1 MALLSD
7 FPQLNP
13 ATDTFADWL
22 NRTNDISLYL
32 RGEFVTGTT
41 QIMTANSLPGG
52 SMTYGNAT
60 LFGQFTANTM
70 VVINNG
76 RNDGTDDNVFGN
88 NAASN
93 TDANVEFGGLRGG
106 FWDNSQNT
114 ITADTLY
121 IVSNTTFTPEST
133 EVYVNSTYGLI
144 VENTTELRYDVLY
157 VGDGPAGSNTNAQL
171 HWQSSNNQL
180 NFNDDVRA
188 TFGGASGT
196 EVFGGT
202 GQYEM
207 FYSAADNR
215 MYSNT
220 DIQDIRSTANL
231 NLITDRYELRT
242 ETGGENMMTANLNGE
257 VVLYWDNAARLTTNT
272 YGVTVHGDAILE
284 DDLVIFD
291 GNKIL
296 MGGNTTYDGTQDLTT
311 YKFQMF
317 TDGSDAFIKA
327 DDRDLYLEVKEGFE
341 LTNIGRTTHYMTA
354 NATGE
359 NEVALFA
366 AGTERLSTIDSASD
380 ADNSPDGVEIYGEAN
395 TTTLRV
401 QSDANY
407 DNTTLN
413 SNSVHW
419 DATNE
424 IWNYRDNVKATWGD
438 GDDLEIYYTGTRG
451 NVNTDILDV
460 RGSTNTNIFTDD
472 FEMRSDT
479 GNELLM
485 TANVNNGV
493 ELYHNNI
500 KKVSSNTY
508 GVEVYGQVLA
518 DNGFVTYNNQPIE
531 MGGAN
536 YAAAH
541 NFTIVTDGTDTTIT
555 ETSNDLSV
563 RVEDNFRVTDDT
575 GTTSLIVANT
585 SGEVT
590 LYHNNNQKMQTN
602 AYGVEIT
609 GEANTVTLRVLTDAN
624 FDGSTGLDSNNISWD
639 ASANTLYLR
648 DNTPIVLGDGN
659 DLTIKH
665 DGSHSLILEGGTG
678 NLYIEGTNLVLR
690 ATDNSRYL
698 EGIDGSHVIIYS
710 PDDTPALLANNN
722 QVHITD
728 LANTN
733 TLRVRS
739 TSLFEDDIDIE
750 GSTGNPTLTWDKSA
764 NTLNFDDN
772 NYITMGTGGDFTMY
786 HEGSNTY
793 IREEG
798 AGDLVL
804 QANNMQLEDTS
815 GLAYF
820 CGTAGQGASMHFNGD
835 QKLITRN
842 DGIEANGIVDT
853 DTLLVTS
860 YANFEADVYFDG
872 TTADAMHW
880 ESTNNLLN
888 FNDGIK
894 ATFGTGDDLQIYH
907 NGSHSYIDDA
917 GTGNLYIRSND
928 LNIQKYTGEEMIR
941 AIADGAVTLFH
952 NNSAKLA
959 TTATGVN
966 VTGTVVGT
974 GLDINGSSDLG
985 ASGSDTISMIGV
997 VDTNIVPT
1005 GSVDLG
1011 TSAAPWTELW
1021 VTNADVQTL
1030 QVDLNATITGEVT
1043 ANNFVG
1049 DGAQLTAINASELT
1063 TGTVNDARLPGTISS
1078 DITGTAAQSN
1088 TIQVHSSGA
1097 SEAHPVIFIPAG
1109 STTNSY
1115 QDARYD
1121 TTFVFN
1127 ASNNTLTVDNLIVD
1141 TAVTL
1146 PSDLTLGGTT
1156 QFESI
1161 DVSANLNANVVIGS
1175 TFEIPDVGFSG
1186 SNTSVSTTAA
1196 TVIDSFPIGQ
1206 TKGFKYFVHGDRS
1219 GSSDSAYVVEINVGV
1234 TDNGDVYYTRYG
1246 EIVNDMAGVS
1256 LVPSS
1261 SATHVSLIATCTS
1274 ASGSNVHNF
1283 TILKIETRS

>member
-231 NLITDRYELRT
+231 NLITDRYELRS

-257 VVLYWDNAARLTTNT
+257 VVLYWDNAARLTTNS

-296 MGGNTTYDGTQDLTT
+296 MGGSTTYDGTENLTT
-311 YKFQMF
+311 YKFQLF
-317 TDGSDAFIKA
+317 TDGLDAFIKA

-341 LTNIGRTTHYMTA
+341 LTNIGRATHYMTA

-366 AGTERLSTIDSASD
+366 AGTERLSTIDSVSD

-401 QSDANY
+401 QS
-407 DNTTLN
+407 
-413 SNSVHW
+413 
-419 DATNE
+419 
-424 IWNYRDNVKATWGD
+424 
-438 GDDLEIYYTGTRG
+438 
-451 NVNTDILDV
+451 
-460 RGSTNTNIFTDD
+460 
-472 FEMRSDT
+472 
-479 GNELLM
+479 
-485 TANVNNGV
+485 
-493 ELYHNNI
+493 
-500 KKVSSNTY
+500 
-508 GVEVYGQVLA
+508 
-518 DNGFVTYNNQPIE
+518 
-531 MGGAN
+531 
-536 YAAAH
+536 
-541 NFTIVTDGTDTTIT
+541 
-555 ETSNDLSV
+555 
-563 RVEDNFRVTDDT
+563 
-575 GTTSLIVANT
+575 
-585 SGEVT
+585 
-590 LYHNNNQKMQTN
+590 
-602 AYGVEIT
+602 
-609 GEANTVTLRVLTDAN
+609 DAN

-648 DNTPIVLGDGN
+648 DNTPIVLGDDS

-678 NLYIEGTNLVLR
+678 NLYIEGTNLVMR

-786 HEGSNTY
+786 HEGANTY

-997 VDTNIVPT
+997 VDTDIVPT
-1005 GSVDLG
+1005 GAVDLG

-1186 SNTSVSTTAA
+1186 SNTSVSTTAV
-1196 TVIDSFPIGQ
+1196 TVIDSFPLGQ

-1219 GSSDSAYVVEINVGV
+1219 GSTNSVYVVEINVGV

-1261 SATHVSLIATCTS
+1261 NATHVSLSATCTS

>member
-32 RGEFVTGTT
+32 RGQFVAGTT

-70 VVINNG
+70 VVINDG
-76 RNDGTDDNVFGN
+76 GNDGTDDNTFA
-88 NAASN
+88 NAN
-93 TDANVEFGGLRGG
+93 FGGLRGG
-106 FWDNSQNT
+106 VWDNASNT

-121 IVSNTTFTPEST
+121 VVSNTTFTDESV

-144 VENTTELRYDVLY
+144 VENNTELRYDVLY

-188 TFGGASGT
+188 TFGGGSGT

-202 GQYEM
+202 GQMEM

-220 DIQDIRSTANL
+220 DVQDIRSTANL

-257 VVLYWDNAARLTTNT
+257 VVLYWDNAARLTTNS

-296 MGGNTTYDGTQDLTT
+296 MGGNTTYDGTEDLTT

-327 DDRDLYLEVKEGFE
+327 DDRDLYVEVNEGFE
-341 LTNIGRTTHYMTA
+341 LTNIGRGTHYMTA
-354 NATGE
+354 NAAGQ
-359 NEVALFA
+359 NEVSLYA
-366 AGTERLSTIDSASD
+366 AGTKRLETIDGASD
-380 ADNSPDGVEIYGEAN
+380 GDSVNGVEIYGEAN
-395 TTTLRV
+395 TNTLRV
-401 QSDANY
+401 QSD
-407 DNTTLN
+407 
-413 SNSVHW
+413 V
-419 DATNE
+419 
-424 IWNYRDNVKATWGD
+424 
-438 GDDLEIYYTGTRG
+438 
-451 NVNTDILDV
+451 
-460 RGSTNTNIFTDD
+460 
-472 FEMRSDT
+472 
-479 GNELLM
+479 
-485 TANVNNGV
+485 
-493 ELYHNNI
+493 
-500 KKVSSNTY
+500 
-508 GVEVYGQVLA
+508 
-518 DNGFVTYNNQPIE
+518 
-531 MGGAN
+531 
-536 YAAAH
+536 
-541 NFTIVTDGTDTTIT
+541 
-555 ETSNDLSV
+555 
-563 RVEDNFRVTDDT
+563 
-575 GTTSLIVANT
+575 
-585 SGEVT
+585 
-590 LYHNNNQKMQTN
+590 
-602 AYGVEIT
+602 
-609 GEANTVTLRVLTDAN
+609 N
-624 FDGSTGLDSNNISWD
+624 FDGSTGLNSNNISWD
-639 ASANTLYLR
+639 ASANTLYVR
-648 DNTPIVLGDGN
+648 DDTPVVWGDGN

-665 DGSHSLILEGGTG
+665 DGSHSYITEANTG
-678 NLYIEGTNLVLR
+678 NLYIEATNLVVR
-690 ATDNSRYL
+690 ATDGSRYV

-739 TSLFEDDIDIE
+739 TSLFEDDIGIE
-750 GSTGNPTLTWDKSA
+750 GSTSANTITWDKSA

-772 NYITMGTGGDFTMY
+772 NYITMGTSGDFTMY

-793 IREEG
+793 IKEEG
-798 AGDLVL
+798 GGDLVL
-804 QANNMQLEDTS
+804 QANNMQLEDTA
-815 GLAYF
+815 GQAYF
-820 CGTAGQGASMHFNGD
+820 CGTAGQGASMHYNGD

-842 DGIEANGIVDT
+842 DGVEANGLFDT

-880 ESTNNLLN
+880 ESTNNILN

-894 ATFGTGDDLQIYH
+894 ATFGDDDDLEIYH
-907 NGSHSYIDDA
+907 DGSHSYIRDT
-917 GTGNLYIRSND
+917 GTGRLYATTNEFRVTDAAGSATI
-928 LNIQKYTGEEMIR
+928 LNG
-941 AIADGAVTLFH
+941 AAGGAVTLYY
-952 NNSAKLA
+952 NNSAKIA

-966 VTGTVVGT
+966 ITGTVVST
-974 GLDINGSSDLG
+974 GLDVNGNVDLG
-985 ASGSDTISMIGV
+985 ASSSDTISMIGR
-997 VDTNIVPT
+997 VDTNIIPSANVT
-1005 GSVDLG
+1005 HDLG
-1011 TSAAPWTELW
+1011 SSARSWDNLW
-1021 VTNADVQTL
+1021 VNTADVQTL
-1030 QVDLNATITGEVT
+1030 QVDLNATIDGEVT

-1049 DGAQLTAINASELT
+1049 DGAQLTALNASQLT
-1063 TGTVNDARLPGTISS
+1063 TGTVSDARLPGTISS
-1078 DITGTAAQSN
+1078 DITGTAKQSN
-1088 TIQVHSSGA
+1088 TIQMHT
-1097 SEAHPVIFIPAG
+1097 
-1109 STTNSY
+1109 STTNTNFPVVFVSSVSGY
-1115 QDARYD
+1115 RDATAD
-1121 TTFVFN
+1121 TTFTFN
-1127 ASNNTLTVDNLIVD
+1127 PNTDTLTVDNLVVD
-1141 TAVTL
+1141 VAATL

-1156 QFESI
+1156 SFESI

-1186 SNTSVSTTAA
+1186 SNTSVSGSSA
-1196 TVIDSFPIGQ
+1196 TVIDSFPLGQ

-1219 GSSDSAYVVEINVGV
+1219 GSSDSAYAVEINVAV

-1246 EIVNDMAGVS
+1246 EIVNDMPNVS

-1261 SATHVSLIATCTS
+1261 NATHVNLNATCTS

>member
-32 RGEFVTGTT
+32 RGEFVAGTT

-60 LFGQFTANTM
+60 LFGQFTSNTM
-70 VVINNG
+70 VVL
-76 RNDGTDDNVFGN
+76 NDGRDDGDEDSVF
-88 NAASN
+88 
-93 TDANVEFGGLRGG
+93 ANVEFGGLRGG
-106 FWDNSQNT
+106 IWDNASNT
-114 ITADTLY
+114 IAPDTLY
-121 IVSNTTFTPEST
+121 IVSNTTYTQEST

-144 VENTTELRYDVLY
+144 VENNIEARYDVLY
-157 VGDGPAGSNTNAQL
+157 VGDGPAGTNTNPQL

-257 VVLYWDNAARLTTNT
+257 VVLYWDNSARLTTNS

-291 GNKIL
+291 DNKIL
-296 MGGNTTYDGTQDLTT
+296 MGGSTTYDGTEDLTT
-311 YKFQMF
+311 YKFQLF

-327 DDRDLYLEVKEGFE
+327 DDRDLYVEVNEGFE
-341 LTNIGRTTHYMTA
+341 LTNIGRGTHYMTA

-401 QSDANY
+401 QSDAN
-407 DNTTLN
+407 
-413 SNSVHW
+413 
-419 DATNE
+419 
-424 IWNYRDNVKATWGD
+424 
-438 GDDLEIYYTGTRG
+438 
-451 NVNTDILDV
+451 
-460 RGSTNTNIFTDD
+460 
-472 FEMRSDT
+472 
-479 GNELLM
+479 
-485 TANVNNGV
+485 
-493 ELYHNNI
+493 
-500 KKVSSNTY
+500 
-508 GVEVYGQVLA
+508 
-518 DNGFVTYNNQPIE
+518 
-531 MGGAN
+531 
-536 YAAAH
+536 
-541 NFTIVTDGTDTTIT
+541 
-555 ETSNDLSV
+555 
-563 RVEDNFRVTDDT
+563 
-575 GTTSLIVANT
+575 
-585 SGEVT
+585 
-590 LYHNNNQKMQTN
+590 
-602 AYGVEIT
+602 
-609 GEANTVTLRVLTDAN
+609 

-639 ASANTLYLR
+639 SSANTLYVR
-648 DNTPIVLGDGN
+648 DDTPVIWGDGN

-665 DGSHSLILEGGTG
+665 DGSHSYITEANTG
-678 NLYIEGTNLVLR
+678 NLYIEATNLVLR
-690 ATDNSRYL
+690 ATDSSRYL
-698 EGIDGSHVIIYS
+698 EGIDGTGTRLYS
-710 PDDTPALLANNN
+710 PDDTIAAVANND
-722 QVHITD
+722 QFHITD

-764 NTLNFDDN
+764 NTLNFDDD
-772 NYITMGTGGDFTMY
+772 NYITMGTGGDFAMH

-793 IREEG
+793 LTEIG
-798 AGDLVL
+798 SGQLHI
-804 QANNMQLEDTS
+804 QANNFILEDTD
-815 GLAYF
+815 GTNYVNM
-820 CGTAGQGASMHFNGD
+820 TAGGSVELTHAGSV
-835 QKLITRN
+835 KLTTTSIGV
-842 DGIEANGIVDT
+842 DIEGQANT
-853 DTLLVTS
+853 DTLRVQSTTLL
-860 YANFEADVYFDG
+860 EDDVYFDG
-872 TTADAMHW
+872 SANDQLHWDASADELHFKD
-880 ESTNNLLN
+880 SV
-888 FNDGIK
+888 K
-894 ATFGTGDDLQIYH
+894 ATFGDGGDLEIYH
-907 NGSHSYIDDA
+907 DGTNSYIRDTGVGRLYATTNEFRITNAA
-917 GTGNLYIRSND
+917 GSETI
-928 LNIQKYTGEEMIR
+928 LNGISG
-941 AIADGAVTLFH
+941 GAVDLYY
-952 NNSAKLA
+952 NNSKKLA

-966 VTGTVVGT
+966 ITGTVVGT
-974 GLDINGSSDLG
+974 GLDINGSADLG

-997 VDTNIVPT
+997 VDTDIVPSGT
-1005 GSVDLG
+1005 VDLG

-1021 VTNADVQTL
+1021 VTTADVQTL
-1030 QVDLNATITGEVT
+1030 QVDLNATIDGDVT
-1043 ANNFVG
+1043 ANNFIG
-1049 DGAQLTAINASELT
+1049 NGSQLTALNATQLT
-1063 TGTVNDARLPGTISS
+1063 TGTVDDARLPGEISS

-1088 TIQVHSSGA
+1088 TIQLHTSTSNADFPIVFVSSVSG
-1097 SEAHPVIFIPAG
+1097 
-1109 STTNSY
+1109 Y
-1115 QDARYD
+1115 RDATAD
-1121 TTFVFN
+1121 TTLTFN
-1127 ASNNTLTVDNLIVD
+1127 PSTDTLTVDNLIVD

-1161 DVSANLNANVVIGS
+1161 DVSGTLNANVVIGS

-1186 SNTSVSTTAA
+1186 SNTSVSGSSA
-1196 TVIDSFPIGQ
+1196 TVIDSFPLGQ

-1219 GSSDSAYVVEINVGV
+1219 GSSDSAYAVEINVAV

-1246 EIVNDMAGVS
+1246 EIVNDMPNVD

-1261 SATHVSLIATCTS
+1261 NATHVNLNATCTS

>member
-32 RGEFVTGTT
+32 RGEFVAGTT

-70 VVINNG
+70 VVINDG
-76 RNDGTDDNVFGN
+76 RNDGTDDSTFA
-88 NAASN
+88 NA
-93 TDANVEFGGLRGG
+93 EFGGLRGG
-106 FWDNSQNT
+106 IWDNASNT

-121 IVSNTTFTPEST
+121 IVSNTTYTDEST

-257 VVLYWDNAARLTTNT
+257 VVLYWDNAARLTTNS

-296 MGGNTTYDGTQDLTT
+296 MGGSTTYDGTEDLTT

-317 TDGSDAFIKA
+317 TDGSDSYIVA
-327 DDRDLYLEVKEGFE
+327 DDRDLYIEVNEGFE
-341 LTNIGRTTHYMTA
+341 LTNIGRGTHYMTA
-354 NATGE
+354 NAYGQD
-359 NEVALFA
+359 EVILYAN
-366 AGTERLSTIDSASD
+366 GTKRLEVVDGSQGN
-380 ADNSPDGVEIYGEAN
+380 NSVDGVEIFGEAN

-401 QSDANY
+401 
-407 DNTTLN
+407 
-413 SNSVHW
+413 
-419 DATNE
+419 
-424 IWNYRDNVKATWGD
+424 
-438 GDDLEIYYTGTRG
+438 
-451 NVNTDILDV
+451 
-460 RGSTNTNIFTDD
+460 
-472 FEMRSDT
+472 RS
-479 GNELLM
+479 
-485 TANVNNGV
+485 
-493 ELYHNNI
+493 
-500 KKVSSNTY
+500 
-508 GVEVYGQVLA
+508 
-518 DNGFVTYNNQPIE
+518 
-531 MGGAN
+531 
-536 YAAAH
+536 
-541 NFTIVTDGTDTTIT
+541 
-555 ETSNDLSV
+555 
-563 RVEDNFRVTDDT
+563 
-575 GTTSLIVANT
+575 
-585 SGEVT
+585 
-590 LYHNNNQKMQTN
+590 
-602 AYGVEIT
+602 
-609 GEANTVTLRVLTDAN
+609 DAN

-639 ASANTLYLR
+639 ASANTLYVR
-648 DNTPIVLGDGN
+648 DDTPVVWGDGN

-665 DGSHSLILEGGTG
+665 DGSHSYITEANTG
-678 NLYIEGTNLVLR
+678 NLYIEATNLVVR
-690 ATDNSRYL
+690 ATDGSRYL

-710 PDDTPALLANNN
+710 PDNTPALLANNN

-728 LANTN
+728 LANTE

-739 TSLFEDDIDIE
+739 TSLFEDDMNVE

-772 NYITMGTGGDFTMY
+772 NYLTMGTGGDFIMY
-786 HEGSNTY
+786 HEGTNTY
-793 IREEG
+793 IKELN
-798 AGDLVL
+798 ASGDLVL

-815 GLAYF
+815 GQAYF

-842 DGIEANGIVDT
+842 DGVEANGLFDT

-872 TTADAMHW
+872 TAADAMHW

-888 FNDGIK
+888 FNDGVK
-894 ATFGTGDDLQIYH
+894 ATFGTNDDLVIYH

-966 VTGTVVGT
+966 ITGTVVGT

-997 VDTNIVPT
+997 VDTDIVPSGT
-1005 GSVDLG
+1005 VDLG

-1049 DGAQLTAINASELT
+1049 DGAQLTALNASQLT
-1063 TGTVNDARLPGTISS
+1063 TGTVNDARLPGEISS
-1078 DITGTAAQSN
+1078 NISGTAAQSN
-1088 TIQVHSSGA
+1088 TIQLHTSS
-1097 SEAHPVIFIPAG
+1097 
-1109 STTNSY
+1109 TNANFPIVFVSSVSGY
-1115 QDARYD
+1115 RDATAD
-1121 TTFVFN
+1121 TTLTFN
-1127 ASNNTLTVDNLIVD
+1127 PSTDTLTVDNLVVD
-1141 TAVTL
+1141 VAATL

-1156 QFESI
+1156 QFENI
-1161 DVSANLNANVVIGS
+1161 DVSGTLNANVVIGS

-1196 TVIDSFPIGQ
+1196 TVIDSFPLSQ

-1219 GSSDSAYVVEINVGV
+1219 GSTNSVYVVEINVGV

-1261 SATHVSLIATCTS
+1261 NATHVSLSATCTS

>member
-7 FPQLNP
+7 FPQLDP
-13 ATDTFADWL
+13 AVNTFADWL

-32 RGEFVTGTT
+32 RGQFVSGTT

-70 VVINNG
+70 VVINDG
-76 RNDGTDDNVFGN
+76 RNDGTDDSTF
-88 NAASN
+88 
-93 TDANVEFGGLRGG
+93 ANVEFGGLRGG
-106 FWDNSQNT
+106 IWDNASNT

-121 IVSNTTFTPEST
+121 IVSNTTYTNEST

-257 VVLYWDNAARLTTNT
+257 VILYWNNAARLTTNS

-291 GNKIL
+291 DNKIL
-296 MGGNTTYDGTQDLTT
+296 MGGSTTYDGTENLTT
-311 YKFQMF
+311 YKFQLF
-317 TDGSDAFIKA
+317 TDGSNAFIKA
-327 DDRDLYLEVKEGFE
+327 DDRDLYVEVNEGFE
-341 LTNIGRTTHYMTA
+341 LTNIGRGTHYMTA

-401 QSDANY
+401 QSDAN
-407 DNTTLN
+407 
-413 SNSVHW
+413 
-419 DATNE
+419 
-424 IWNYRDNVKATWGD
+424 
-438 GDDLEIYYTGTRG
+438 
-451 NVNTDILDV
+451 
-460 RGSTNTNIFTDD
+460 
-472 FEMRSDT
+472 
-479 GNELLM
+479 
-485 TANVNNGV
+485 
-493 ELYHNNI
+493 
-500 KKVSSNTY
+500 
-508 GVEVYGQVLA
+508 
-518 DNGFVTYNNQPIE
+518 
-531 MGGAN
+531 
-536 YAAAH
+536 
-541 NFTIVTDGTDTTIT
+541 
-555 ETSNDLSV
+555 
-563 RVEDNFRVTDDT
+563 
-575 GTTSLIVANT
+575 
-585 SGEVT
+585 
-590 LYHNNNQKMQTN
+590 
-602 AYGVEIT
+602 
-609 GEANTVTLRVLTDAN
+609 
-624 FDGSTGLDSNNISWD
+624 FDGSTGLDSNNLSWD
-639 ASANTLYLR
+639 ASANTLYVR
-648 DNTPIVLGDGN
+648 DNTPVVWGDDN

-665 DGSHSLILEGGTG
+665 DGTNSYIREAGVSS
-678 NLYIEGTNLVLR
+678 NLYIE
-690 ATDNSRYL
+690 ATDLIIRGTAGSRYF
-698 EGIDGSHVIIYS
+698 EGDDGVATRLYS
-710 PDDTPALLANNN
+710 PQSDTLEVTITNDGVLIANE
-722 QVHITD
+722 
-728 LANTN
+728 ANTD
-733 TLRVRS
+733 TLTVRS
-739 TSLFEDDIDIE
+739 TSRFQDDIGIE
-750 GSTGNPTLTWDKSA
+750 GSTSANTITWDKSA

-772 NYITMGTGGDFTMY
+772 NYLTMGTGGDFTMY

-815 GLAYF
+815 GQAYF

-842 DGIEANGIVDT
+842 DGVEANGLFDT

-860 YANFEADVYFDG
+860 YANFEANVYFDG
-872 TTADAMHW
+872 TSPDQLEW
-880 ESTNNLLN
+880 ISTTNRLLFKN
-888 FNDGIK
+888 SVS
-894 ATFGTGDDLQIYH
+894 ASFGNAADLQIYH
-907 NGSHSYIDDA
+907 NGNHSYITEV
-917 GTGNLYIRSND
+917 GTGNLYIGGTNLVWIGSGDLQEAYAVFND
-928 LNIQKYTGEEMIR
+928 NGS
-941 AIADGAVTLFH
+941 ADLYH
-952 NNSAKLA
+952 NNSLKFA
-959 TTATGVN
+959 TTSTGIN
-966 VTGTVVGT
+966 VIGNVVGD
-974 GLDINGSSDLG
+974 GLLIEGDVDLGSS
-985 ASGSDTISMIGV
+985 ASHTISMVGV
-997 VDTNIVPT
+997 VDTDIVPT
-1005 GSVDLG
+1005 GAVDLG

-1049 DGAQLTAINASELT
+1049 NGAQLTAISASQLT
-1063 TGTVNDARLPGTISS
+1063 TGTVNDARLPGEISS
-1078 DITGTAAQSN
+1078 NISGTAAQSN
-1088 TIQVHSSGA
+1088 TIQMHTSGSNSSF
-1097 SEAHPVIFIPAG
+1097 PVVFVS
-1109 STTNSY
+1109 STSGY
-1115 QDARYD
+1115 RDATAD
-1121 TTFVFN
+1121 STFTFN
-1127 ASNNTLTVDNLIVD
+1127 PSTDTLTVDNLIVD
-1141 TAVTL
+1141 VAATL
-1146 PSDLTLGGTT
+1146 PSNLTLGGTT

-1161 DVSANLNANVVIGS
+1161 DVSGTLNANVVIGS

-1196 TVIDSFPIGQ
+1196 TVIDSFPLGQ

-1246 EIVNDMAGVS
+1246 EIENNMANVTI
-1256 LVPSS
+1256 VPSS
-1261 SATHVSLIATCTS
+1261 NATHVNLSATCTS
-1274 ASGSNVHNF
+1274 ASGSNIHNF

>member
-32 RGEFVTGTT
+32 RGEFVAGTT

-70 VVINNG
+70 VVINDG
-76 RNDGTDDNVFGN
+76 SNDGSDDSTFA
-88 NAASN
+88 NAN
-93 TDANVEFGGLRGG
+93 FGGLRGG
-106 FWDNSQNT
+106 VWDNASNT

-121 IVSNTTFTPEST
+121 IVSNTTYTDESV

-257 VVLYWDNAARLTTNT
+257 VVLYWDNAARLTTNS

-296 MGGNTTYDGTQDLTT
+296 MGGSTTYDGTQDLTT

-317 TDGSDAFIKA
+317 TDGSDSYIVA
-327 DDRDLYLEVKEGFE
+327 DDRDLYIEVNEGFE
-341 LTNIGRTTHYMTA
+341 LTNIGRGTHYMTA
-354 NATGE
+354 NAYGQD
-359 NEVALFA
+359 EVILYAN
-366 AGTERLSTIDSASD
+366 GTKRLEVVDGSQGN
-380 ADNSPDGVEIYGEAN
+380 NSVDGVEIFGEAN
-395 TTTLRV
+395 TATLRV
-401 QSDANY
+401 
-407 DNTTLN
+407 
-413 SNSVHW
+413 
-419 DATNE
+419 
-424 IWNYRDNVKATWGD
+424 R
-438 GDDLEIYYTGTRG
+438 
-451 NVNTDILDV
+451 
-460 RGSTNTNIFTDD
+460 
-472 FEMRSDT
+472 
-479 GNELLM
+479 
-485 TANVNNGV
+485 
-493 ELYHNNI
+493 
-500 KKVSSNTY
+500 
-508 GVEVYGQVLA
+508 
-518 DNGFVTYNNQPIE
+518 
-531 MGGAN
+531 
-536 YAAAH
+536 
-541 NFTIVTDGTDTTIT
+541 
-555 ETSNDLSV
+555 
-563 RVEDNFRVTDDT
+563 
-575 GTTSLIVANT
+575 
-585 SGEVT
+585 
-590 LYHNNNQKMQTN
+590 
-602 AYGVEIT
+602 
-609 GEANTVTLRVLTDAN
+609 TDAN
-624 FDGSTGLDSNNISWD
+624 FDGSTGLNSNNISWD
-639 ASANTLYLR
+639 ASANTLYVR
-648 DNTPIVLGDGN
+648 DKTPVVWGDGN

-665 DGSHSLILEGGTG
+665 DGSHSYITEANTG
-678 NLYIEGTNLVLR
+678 NLYIEATNLVVR
-690 ATDNSRYL
+690 ATDGSRYV

-764 NTLNFDDN
+764 NTLNFDDD
-772 NYITMGTGGDFTMY
+772 NYITLGTAGDFQAY
-786 HEGSNTY
+786 HDSSNNNTY
-793 IREEG
+793 IVENG
-798 AGDLVL
+798 TGQLHV
-804 QANNMQLEDTS
+804 QANNVQIEDTD
-815 GLAYF
+815 GDAYF
-820 CGTAGQGASMHFNGD
+820 CGFAGAGASLHFNGD

-842 DGIEANGIVDT
+842 DGVEANGLFDT

-860 YANFEADVYFDG
+860 YANFEADVFFDG
-872 TTADAMHW
+872 TAADAMHW
-880 ESTNNLLN
+880 ESANNLLN
-888 FNDGIK
+888 FNDSIK
-894 ATFGTGDDLQIYH
+894 ATFGTGDDLQLYH
-907 NGSHSYIDDA
+907 NGTDTHIENSTGNFYIRGNNLQLTSTTGNEEYITAVLNGAVSLFYDDA
-917 GTGNLYIRSND
+917 
-928 LNIQKYTGEEMIR
+928 
-941 AIADGAVTLFH
+941 
-952 NNSAKLA
+952 AKLA

-974 GLDINGSSDLG
+974 GLDINGSADLG

-997 VDTNIVPT
+997 VDTDIVPSGT
-1005 GSVDLG
+1005 VDLG
-1011 TSAAPWTELW
+1011 TSAAPWTQLW
-1021 VTNADVQTL
+1021 VANADVQTL
-1030 QVDLNATITGEVT
+1030 QVDLDATVTGDVT
-1043 ANNFVG
+1043 ADNFIG
-1049 DGAQLTAINASELT
+1049 NGSQLTALNASQLT
-1063 TGTVNDARLPGTISS
+1063 TGTVDDARLPGEISS
-1078 DITGTAAQSN
+1078 NISGTAAQSN
-1088 TIQVHSSGA
+1088 TIQLHT
-1097 SEAHPVIFIPAG
+1097 
-1109 STTNSY
+1109 STTNADFPIVFVSSVSGY
-1115 QDARYD
+1115 RDATAD
-1121 TTFVFN
+1121 TTLTFN
-1127 ASNNTLTVDNLIVD
+1127 PSTDTLTVDNLVVD
-1141 TAVTL
+1141 TSVSL
-1146 PSDLTLGGTT
+1146 PSDLTLTGETV
-1156 QFESI
+1156 FD
-1161 DVSANLNANVVIGS
+1161 DVTVSGNLNANVVIGS

-1186 SNTSVSTTAA
+1186 SNTSVSVATAE
-1196 TVIDSFPIGQ
+1196 VIDSFPLGQ

-1219 GSSDSAYVVEINVGV
+1219 GSSDSAYAVEINVAV

-1246 EIVNDMAGVS
+1246 EIVNDMPNVS

-1261 SATHVSLIATCTS
+1261 NATHVNLNATCTN

>member
-32 RGEFVTGTT
+32 RGQFVAGTT

-70 VVINNG
+70 VVINDG
-76 RNDGTDDNVFGN
+76 GNDGTDDNTFA
-88 NAASN
+88 NAN
-93 TDANVEFGGLRGG
+93 FGGLRGG
-106 FWDNSQNT
+106 VWDNASNT

-121 IVSNTTFTPEST
+121 VVSNTTFTDESV

-144 VENTTELRYDVLY
+144 VENNTELRYDVLY

-188 TFGGASGT
+188 TFGGGSGT

-202 GQYEM
+202 GQMEM

-220 DIQDIRSTANL
+220 DVQDIRSTANL

-257 VVLYWDNAARLTTNT
+257 VVLYWDNAARLTTNS

-296 MGGNTTYDGTQDLTT
+296 MGGNTTYDGTEDLTT

-327 DDRDLYLEVKEGFE
+327 DDRDLYVEVNEGFE
-341 LTNIGRTTHYMTA
+341 LTNIGRGTHYMTA
-354 NATGE
+354 NAAGQ
-359 NEVALFA
+359 NEVSLYA
-366 AGTERLSTIDSASD
+366 AGTKRLETIDGASD
-380 ADNSPDGVEIYGEAN
+380 GDSVNGVEIYGEAN
-395 TTTLRV
+395 TNTLRV
-401 QSDANY
+401 QSD
-407 DNTTLN
+407 
-413 SNSVHW
+413 V
-419 DATNE
+419 
-424 IWNYRDNVKATWGD
+424 
-438 GDDLEIYYTGTRG
+438 
-451 NVNTDILDV
+451 
-460 RGSTNTNIFTDD
+460 
-472 FEMRSDT
+472 
-479 GNELLM
+479 
-485 TANVNNGV
+485 
-493 ELYHNNI
+493 
-500 KKVSSNTY
+500 
-508 GVEVYGQVLA
+508 
-518 DNGFVTYNNQPIE
+518 
-531 MGGAN
+531 
-536 YAAAH
+536 
-541 NFTIVTDGTDTTIT
+541 
-555 ETSNDLSV
+555 
-563 RVEDNFRVTDDT
+563 
-575 GTTSLIVANT
+575 
-585 SGEVT
+585 
-590 LYHNNNQKMQTN
+590 
-602 AYGVEIT
+602 
-609 GEANTVTLRVLTDAN
+609 N
-624 FDGSTGLDSNNISWD
+624 FDGSTGLNSNNISWD
-639 ASANTLYLR
+639 ASANTLYVR
-648 DNTPIVLGDGN
+648 DDTPVVWGDGN

-665 DGSHSLILEGGTG
+665 DGSHSYITEANTG
-678 NLYIEGTNLVLR
+678 NLYIEATNLVVR
-690 ATDNSRYL
+690 ATDGSRYV

-739 TSLFEDDIDIE
+739 TSLFEDDIGIE
-750 GSTGNPTLTWDKSA
+750 GSTSANTITWDKSA

-772 NYITMGTGGDFTMY
+772 NYITMGTSGDFTMY

-793 IREEG
+793 IKEEG
-798 AGDLVL
+798 GGDLVL
-804 QANNMQLEDTS
+804 QANNMQLEDTA
-815 GLAYF
+815 GQAYF
-820 CGTAGQGASMHFNGD
+820 CGTAGQGASMHYNGD

-842 DGIEANGIVDT
+842 DGVEANGLFDT

-880 ESTNNLLN
+880 ESTNNILN

-894 ATFGTGDDLQIYH
+894 ATFGDDDDLEIYH
-907 NGSHSYIDDA
+907 DGSHSYIRDT
-917 GTGNLYIRSND
+917 GTGRLYATTNEFRVTDAAGSATI
-928 LNIQKYTGEEMIR
+928 LNG
-941 AIADGAVTLFH
+941 AAGGAVTLYY
-952 NNSAKLA
+952 NNSAKIA

-966 VTGTVVGT
+966 ITGTVVST
-974 GLDINGSSDLG
+974 GLDVNGNVDLG
-985 ASGSDTISMIGV
+985 ASSSDTISMIGR
-997 VDTNIVPT
+997 VDTNIIPSANVT
-1005 GSVDLG
+1005 HDLG
-1011 TSAAPWTELW
+1011 SSARSWDNLW
-1021 VTNADVQTL
+1021 VNTADVQTL
-1030 QVDLNATITGEVT
+1030 QVDLNATIDGEVT

-1049 DGAQLTAINASELT
+1049 DGAQLTALNASQLT
-1063 TGTVNDARLPGTISS
+1063 TGTVSDARLPGTISS
-1078 DITGTAAQSN
+1078 DITGTAKQSN
-1088 TIQVHSSGA
+1088 TIQMHT
-1097 SEAHPVIFIPAG
+1097 
-1109 STTNSY
+1109 STTNTNFPVVFVSSVSGY
-1115 QDARYD
+1115 RDATAD
-1121 TTFVFN
+1121 TTFTFN
-1127 ASNNTLTVDNLIVD
+1127 PNTDTLTVDNLVVD
-1141 TAVTL
+1141 VAATL

-1156 QFESI
+1156 SFESI

-1186 SNTSVSTTAA
+1186 SNTSVSGSSA
-1196 TVIDSFPIGQ
+1196 TVIDSFPLGQ

-1219 GSSDSAYVVEINVGV
+1219 GSSDSAYAVEINVAV

-1246 EIVNDMAGVS
+1246 EIVNDMPNVN

-1261 SATHVSLIATCTS
+1261 NATHVNLNATCTS